1 MANHSCHEAER
12 SLAIELK
19 GHFTICKLRHPYIS
33 MHFYFHFPSTLFW
46 LVLLATFKIR
56 EGRFQPLDQ
65 CLAREY
71 RISLVGIT
79 KQVSGDF
86 CEVGTSQA
94 IIPMEKNIL
103 HISFLS
109 YCLFQCISPVGCPSD
124 VGGQGLRP
132 KGKKRKKN
140 HSCSSI
146 FPSNFLKAS
155 WWISLKMQWDP
166 PTLEEVTK
174 DMVDRYFTQLDEF
187 EPELELPTALREP
200 YMWCRFF
207 PVSSGQMGI
216 EKFCNF
222 VFCFFINS
230 SVRSR
235 LRPRT
240 IIHII
245 YEGLIVYFIFW
256 IDYWMLRT
264 NKFGCLLPNLGP
276 IPFERCVYLSILGGV
291 FGHTFCKTVS
301 ALKTRKIYLISYV
314 FSFLIQKTRF

>member
-1 MANHSCHEAER
+1 
-12 SLAIELK
+12 
-19 GHFTICKLRHPYIS
+19 
-33 MHFYFHFPSTLFW
+33 
-46 LVLLATFKIR
+46 
-56 EGRFQPLDQ
+56 
-65 CLAREY
+65 
-71 RISLVGIT
+71 
-79 KQVSGDF
+79 
-86 CEVGTSQA
+86 
-94 IIPMEKNIL
+94 
-103 HISFLS
+103 
-109 YCLFQCISPVGCPSD
+109 
-124 VGGQGLRP
+124 
-132 KGKKRKKN
+132 
-140 HSCSSI
+140 
-146 FPSNFLKAS
+146 
-155 WWISLKMQWDP
+155 MQWDP
-166 PTLEEVTK
+166 PSLEEVTK

-222 VFCFFINS
+222 VSFFINS

-235 LRPRT
+235 LRPRA

-256 IDYWMLRT
+256 IDYSQLRT

-301 ALKTRKIYLISYV
+301 VLKNKKNIFGFLR
-314 FSFLIQKTRF
+314 FSFLIRKTRF